1 MSRPALSW
9 LPALGVAARRGFGR
23 VTPEP
28 FAIAVALS
36 AVPCEL
42 VTRTQYCVVA
52 VSAGVVNDGALVPT
66 GVEVSPEAPAY
77 HW

>member
-1 MSRPALSW
+1 VSRPALTW

-36 AVPCEL
+36 AVVL
-42 VTRTQYCVVA
+42 VASACTSAARRTR
-52 VSAGVVNDGALVPT
+52 
-66 GVEVSPEAPAY
+66 
-77 HW
+77 